1 MAFQRAAAH
10 YGESPLPETPYQ
22 KAGQVWDERIGS
34 ARVQARNWRLM
45 AIGLLAALVMTS
57 GALVWRSLQ
66 SAVTPYVVEV
76 EADGGVRAVAP
87 ALGAYNPSDAQI
99 AHHLAAF
106 IQNIRSLSI
115 DPVVV
120 RQNWL
125 KAYDMV
131 TDKAALTLHEYA
143 RENDP
148 FAEIGRRSRAVEVV
162 SVVRVTETSFQ
173 ARWLEKTYENGALTG
188 AGRFTGHFTLIQNT
202 PRDAETLRANP
213 LGIYIH
219 SLNWGEDLVTGDRP

>member
-1 MAFQRAAAH
+1 MVFRRAGAH
-10 YGESPLPETPYQ
+10 YGESPFPETPYQ

-45 AIGLLAALVMTS
+45 ALGLLAALVATS

-76 EADGGVRAVAP
+76 DASGAVRSVAP
-87 ALGAYNPSDAQI
+87 ALGSYDPSDAQV
-99 AHHLAAF
+99 AHQVAGF
-106 IQNIRSLSI
+106 IRNVRSLSV

-125 KAYDMV
+125 QAYEMV
-131 TDKAALTLHEYA
+131 TDRAAATLSDYA
-143 RENDP
+143 RDNDP
-148 FAEIGRRSRAVEVV
+148 FADIGRRSRAVEVI

-188 AGRFTGHFTLIQNT
+188 ARRFTGHFTLVRQT
-202 PRDAETLRANP
+202 PRDAATLQANP
-213 LGIYIH
+213 LGLYIH